1 MKRKLLSLSLAL
13 LLGLSLTACG
23 GGQSGGAGEQ
33 TAEVQGAEDAQ
44 TTDDA
49 QGAGETEDAQAAEG
63 SENAEDAGETAVEN
77 LGTLKVAAT
86 SVPHA
91 EILEAAKPLLAERGV
106 DLVVTE
112 YSDYIFPNTAVD
124 EGDEDANYFQHKPY
138 MDNFNEEHGTD
149 LVAVAFIH
157 YEPMGIYPGKTE
169 RLEDLPDG
177 ALISIPNDVT
187 NEARALQL
195 LAAQGL
201 IEIDPDAG
209 LNATPADVTG
219 NPKDLKFQELA
230 AEMLP
235 NTVDEYNLSVINS
248 NYAMQGGLNPAEN
261 SLASEDAESEAAQT
275 FANLIAVKAGN
286 ENDPRILAL
295 VEVLTSDAIRDFI
308 NENYA
313 GAVLPIF

>member
-1 MKRKLLSLSLAL
+1 MKRKFLSLTLAL

-23 GGQSGGAGEQ
+23 GGAQNAASGADGGEAALAGSE
-33 TAEVQGAEDAQ
+33 AEAAENGSEDA
-44 TTDDA
+44 
-49 QGAGETEDAQAAEG
+49 
-63 SENAEDAGETAVEN
+63 AVEDGSGEAEASGEVES
-77 LGTLKVAAT
+77 LGELKIAAT

-91 EILEAAKPLLAERGV
+91 EILEAAKPLLAEKGV
-106 DLVVTE
+106 DLIITE
-112 YSDYIFPNTAVD
+112 YSDYVFPNTAVD

-149 LVAVAFIH
+149 LTAVVFVH
-157 YEPMGIYPGKTE
+157 YEPMGVYPGKTE

-177 ALISIPNDVT
+177 AIISIPNDVT

-209 LNATPADVTG
+209 LNATPNDITA

-248 NYAMQGGLNPAEN
+248 NYAMQGGLNPAQDA
-261 SLASEDAESEAAQT
+261 LASENADSEAAQT
-275 FANLIAVKAGN
+275 FANLVAVKAGN
-286 ENDPRILAL
+286 ENDPRIQAL

-308 NENYA
+308 NENYQ

>member
-13 LLGLSLTACG
+13 LLGLSLVSCG
-23 GGQSGGAGEQ
+23 GGASNGGQ
-33 TAEVQGAEDAQ
+33 TPENDAEVQESGDAQ
-44 TTDDA
+44 VA
-49 QGAGETEDAQAAEG
+49 
-63 SENAEDAGETAVEN
+63 DAGEDGAEAGAEAGTEAGEPEA

-91 EILEAAKPLLAERGV
+91 EILEAAKPLLAEKGV

-112 YSDYIFPNTAVD
+112 YSDYVFPNTAVD

-149 LVAVAFIH
+149 LVAAAFIH
-157 YEPMGIYPGKTE
+157 YEPMGVYPGKTE

-177 ALISIPNDVT
+177 ALISVPNDVT

-209 LNATPADVTG
+209 LNATPNDITS

-248 NYAMQGGLNPAEN
+248 NYAMQGGLNPASD
-261 SLASEDAESEAAQT
+261 SLASEDADSEAAQT

-286 ENDPRILAL
+286 ENDPRITAL
-295 VEVLTSDAIRDFI
+295 VEVLT
-308 NENYA
+308 
-313 GAVLPIF
+313 